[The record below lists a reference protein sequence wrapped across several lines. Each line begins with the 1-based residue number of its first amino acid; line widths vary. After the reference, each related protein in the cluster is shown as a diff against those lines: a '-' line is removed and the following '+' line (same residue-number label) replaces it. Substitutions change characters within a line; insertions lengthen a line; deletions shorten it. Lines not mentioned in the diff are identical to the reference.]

1 MWLVIVSNAI
11 PIHYPALM
19 VLKIHK
25 SDNIITLATETWN
38 QQSILLLFGMF
49 MTYSTSYCH
58 SDKLMDPR
66 NVCMLQCMYICYN
79 VGTYVA
85 LYVHMLQC
93 MYICY
98 TVCMLQ
104 CMHVCYSVCTYV
116 TVYVRV
122 LQCMYVCCSVCTYVA
137 V

>member
-66 NVCMLQCMYICYN
+66 NVCMSVTQHAWLNAVIKTKPEFECRPVTSTEFIN
-79 VGTYVA
+79 SGLVSNS
-85 LYVHMLQC
+85 
-93 MYICY
+93 
-98 TVCMLQ
+98 TVQ
-104 CMHVCYSVCTYV
+104 YHD
-116 TVYVRV
+116 
-122 LQCMYVCCSVCTYVA
+122 
-137 V
+137 